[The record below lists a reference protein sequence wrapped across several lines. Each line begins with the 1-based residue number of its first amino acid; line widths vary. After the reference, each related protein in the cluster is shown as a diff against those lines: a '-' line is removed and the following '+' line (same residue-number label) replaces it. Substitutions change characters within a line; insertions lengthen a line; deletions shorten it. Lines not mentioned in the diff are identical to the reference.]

1 LKSLAQENLDPCL
14 RSDDRITTVSQNADE
29 TRKWGERLAKNLKPG
44 DIVALI
50 GELGA
55 GKTVLAQGILK
66 GLGVKEPVQSP
77 SFIMIREYNGRVP
90 IVHID
95 LYRLRGSEDFEA
107 LGFEEYLDG
116 QYVVVIEWGDK
127 IVNLLPQHSHIIHIT
142 WGQDHNEQRKISV
155 SKV

>member
-116 QYVVVIEWGDK
+116 QYVVVIEWADK
-127 IVNLLPQHSHIIHIT
+127 IADILPVNSYIIHIT
-142 WGQDHNEQRKISV
+142 WGQEHNEQRKISV